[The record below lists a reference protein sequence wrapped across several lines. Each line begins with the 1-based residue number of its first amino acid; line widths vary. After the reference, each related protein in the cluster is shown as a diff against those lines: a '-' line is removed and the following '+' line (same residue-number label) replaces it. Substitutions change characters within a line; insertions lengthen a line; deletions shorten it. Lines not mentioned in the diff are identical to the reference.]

1 MAFLILLTFDL
12 IIFLHIRCMKIKRKK
27 LMTGTL
33 IFIGLIIVGT
43 LIFLQHPLF
52 GKQPSGDR
60 LERIKKSKHYKE
72 GQFHNLSNTPA
83 LAEGVTYWGMIKELL
98 FSKIEHTKPTDS
110 IPCVNTNL
118 LEKTI
123 DDDFM
128 VWFGH
133 SSYYMKIDE
142 QSFLIDPVLS
152 KNASPLYGTNTAFK
166 GADLF
171 TCEALPKIDVL
182 ILTHDHYDHLD
193 YSSFK
198 NIKDKVSKII
208 CPLGVGE
215 HLEYWG
221 FPKENITELDW
232 YEDASVS
239 DSIKITATPA
249 RHFSGRSFKRNTT
262 LWASYVLQTKNLKL
276 YLGGDSGYDTHFKEI
291 GTKYGPFDLAILE
304 NGQYDKKWKYIHMMP
319 EEVVQASNDLQ
330 AKRFFPVHS
339 SKFKLANH
347 PWKEPLER
355 VSIASIKQTTSQ
367 LITPKIGEVIYLNQQ
382 DQVFEKW
389 WEQVN

>member
-1 MAFLILLTFDL
+1 
-12 IIFLHIRCMKIKRKK
+12 MKIKRKK
-27 LMTGTL
+27 LMTTTL
-33 IFIGLIIVGT
+33 IVIGILITG
-43 LIFLQHPLF
+43 IFLFLKHPLF
-52 GKQPSGDR
+52 GKEPSGNR
-60 LERIKKSKHYKE
+60 LKRIQQSKNYKN
-72 GQFHNLSNTPA
+72 GQFQNLSHTPA
-83 LAEGVTYWGMIKELL
+83 LTEGATYSGMIKELL

-110 IPCVNTNL
+110 IPYVKTNL
-118 LEKTI
+118 LKNTI
-123 DDDFM
+123 EENYM

-133 SSYYMKIDE
+133 SSYFMKIDGK
-142 QSFLIDPVLS
+142 SFLIDPVLTN
-152 KNASPLYGTNTAFK
+152 NASPLYGTNTAFK
-166 GADLF
+166 GADIF
-171 TCEALPKIDVL
+171 NCEALPSIDFL
-182 ILTHDHYDHLD
+182 LLTHDHYDHLD

-198 NIKDKVSKII
+198 KIKNKVHKII

-232 YEDASVS
+232 YENTSLA
-239 DSIKITATPA
+239 DSLQITATPA

-262 LWASYVLQTKNLKL
+262 LWASYVLQTKNLNI

-291 GTKYGPFDLAILE
+291 GTKHGPFDLAILE

-319 EEVVQASNDLQ
+319 EEVVQASIDLQ

-355 VSIASIKQTTSQ
+355 VSIASTKQNTSQ
-367 LITPKIGEVIYLNQQ
+367 LITPKIGEVIYLNKQ

>member
-1 MAFLILLTFDL
+1 
-12 IIFLHIRCMKIKRKK
+12 MKKNRKK
-27 LMTGTL
+27 LMTTTL
-33 IFIGLIIVGT
+33 IIIGALIT
-43 LIFLQHPLF
+43 ATFIFLQHPLF
-52 GKQPSGDR
+52 GKEPSGER
-60 LERIKKSKHYKE
+60 LKRIQQSKNYKN
-72 GQFHNLSNTPA
+72 GQFHNLSHTPA
-83 LAEGVTYWGMIKELL
+83 LTEGATYTQMIKELL

-110 IPCVNTNL
+110 IPSEKINL
-118 LEKTI
+118 KKNNI
-123 DDDFM
+123 ADDFM

-133 SSYYMKIDE
+133 SSYFMKINN
-142 QSFLIDPVLS
+142 QTFLIDPVLS

-166 GADLF
+166 GADKI
-171 TCEALPKIDVL
+171 TPADLPSIDFL

-193 YSSFK
+193 YTSFK
-198 NIKDKVSKII
+198 ELKNKVSKII

-232 YEDASVS
+232 HDTTILN
-239 DSIKITATPA
+239 DSLKITATPT

-262 LWASYVLQTKNLKL
+262 LWASYVFQTKNLNL

-291 GTKYGPFDLAILE
+291 GKKYGPFDLAILE

-319 EEVVQASNDLQ
+319 EEVVQASIDLQ

-347 PWKEPLER
+347 PWKEPLQR
-355 VSIASIKQTTSQ
+355 VSIANEKQTLTQ
-367 LITPKIGEVIYLNQQ
+367 IITPKIGEIIYLNNSQ
-382 DQVFEKW
+382 QVFEKW

>member
-1 MAFLILLTFDL
+1 
-12 IIFLHIRCMKIKRKK
+12 MKIKRKK
-27 LMTGTL
+27 LMTTIL
-33 IFIGLIIVGT
+33 IVIGLLIAGT
-43 LIFLQHPLF
+43 FIFLQHPLF
-52 GKQPSGDR
+52 GKEPSGDR
-60 LERIKKSKHYKE
+60 LERIKKSKHYKD

-83 LAEGVTYWGMIKELL
+83 LTEGVTYFAMMKELL
-98 FSKIEHTKPTDS
+98 FSKVEHTKPTDS

-123 DDDFM
+123 EEDFM

-133 SSYYMKIDE
+133 SSYYIKIDGK
-142 QSFLIDPVLS
+142 SLLIDPVLS

-166 GADLF
+166 GADVF
-171 TCEALPKIDVL
+171 TCEALPKIDFL

-232 YEDASVS
+232 HENASLA
-239 DSIKITATPA
+239 DSLMITATPA

-291 GTKYGPFDLAILE
+291 GTKYGPFDFAILE

-347 PWKEPLER
+347 SWKDPLER
-355 VSIASIKQTTSQ
+355 VSIASKAETNKSQ
-367 LITPKIGEVIYLNQQ
+367 LITPKIGEILFLNKTDQQ
-382 DQVFEKW
+382 FEAW
-389 WEQVN
+389 WENIN

>member
-1 MAFLILLTFDL
+1 
-12 IIFLHIRCMKIKRKK
+12 MKIKRKK

-33 IFIGLIIVGT
+33 LLIGLIIVGT

-52 GKQPSGDR
+52 GKEPSGDR
-60 LERIKKSKHYKE
+60 LERIKKSKHYKD

-83 LAEGVTYWGMIKELL
+83 LSEDTNYYSVMKELL

-110 IPCVNTNL
+110 IPCVKTNL

-123 DDDFM
+123 DEDFM

-133 SSYYMKIDE
+133 SSYYMKIDG

-152 KNASPLYGTNTAFK
+152 KNASPLYGTNTAFA

-171 TCEALPKIDVL
+171 TCEGLPKIDVL
-182 ILTHDHYDHLD
+182 VLTHDHYDHLD

-232 YEDASVS
+232 YEDASVT

-276 YLGGDSGYDTHFKEI
+276 YLGGDSGYDTHFKDI

-319 EEVVQASNDLQ
+319 EEVVQASNDLH

-355 VSIASIKQTTSQ
+355 VSIASTKQTASQ

-389 WEQVN
+389 WEQVK

>member
-1 MAFLILLTFDL
+1 
-12 IIFLHIRCMKIKRKK
+12 MKKNRKK
-27 LMTGTL
+27 LMTTTL
-33 IFIGLIIVGT
+33 IIIGALIAAT
-43 LIFLQHPLF
+43 FTFLQHPLF
-52 GKQPSGDR
+52 GKEPSGER
-60 LERIKKSKHYKE
+60 LKRIQQSKNYKN
-72 GQFHNLSNTPA
+72 GQFHNLSHTPA
-83 LAEGVTYWGMIKELL
+83 LTEGATYTQMIKELL

-110 IPCVNTNL
+110 IPSEKINLKKNTIADN
-118 LEKTI
+118 
-123 DDDFM
+123 FM

-133 SSYYMKIDE
+133 SSYFMKINN
-142 QSFLIDPVLS
+142 QTFLIDPVLS

-166 GADLF
+166 GADKI
-171 TCEALPKIDVL
+171 TPADLPSIDFL

-193 YSSFK
+193 YTSFK
-198 NIKDKVSKII
+198 ELKNKVSKII

-232 YEDASVS
+232 HDTTILN
-239 DSIKITATPA
+239 DSLKITATPT

-262 LWASYVLQTKNLKL
+262 LWASYVFQTKNLNL

-291 GTKYGPFDLAILE
+291 GKKYGPFDLAILE

-319 EEVVQASNDLQ
+319 EEVVQASIDLQ

-347 PWKEPLER
+347 PWKEPLQR
-355 VSIASIKQTTSQ
+355 VTIATEEQTSTQ
-367 LITPKIGEVIYLNQQ
+367 IITPKIGEIIYLNNSQ
-382 DQVFEKW
+382 QVFEKW

>member
-1 MAFLILLTFDL
+1 MLLNLIFD
-12 IIFLHIRCMKIKRKK
+12 IRCMKIKRKK
-27 LMTGTL
+27 VMTSTL

-52 GKQPSGDR
+52 GKQPSGER
-60 LERIKKSKHYKE
+60 LDRIKKSKNYKN
-72 GQFHNLSNTPA
+72 GQFQNLSHTPA
-83 LAEGVTYWGMIKELL
+83 LTEGVTYWATIKEML
-98 FSKIEHTKPTDS
+98 FSKIEHTKPNDS
-110 IPCVNTNL
+110 IPYIKTNL
-118 LEKTI
+118 ADLNVSE
-123 DDDFM
+123 DFM

-133 SSYYMKIDE
+133 SSYFIQTNGKK
-142 QSFLIDPVLS
+142 FLIDPVLT
-152 KNASPLYGTNTAFK
+152 KNASPLYKTNMAFK
-166 GADLF
+166 GADVYTF
-171 TCEALPKIDVL
+171 DSMPAVDYL

-193 YSSFK
+193 YTSFK
-198 NIKDKVSKII
+198 NIKDKAAHII

-232 YEDASVS
+232 YEDAALN

-262 LWASYVLQTKNLKL
+262 LWASYVLRTNNLNL

-304 NGQYDKKWKYIHMMP
+304 NGQYDRKWKYIHMMP

-355 VSIASIKQTTSQ
+355 VSIASAKQTTSQ

>member
-1 MAFLILLTFDL
+1 
-12 IIFLHIRCMKIKRKK
+12 
-27 LMTGTL
+27 
-33 IFIGLIIVGT
+33 
-43 LIFLQHPLF
+43 
-52 GKQPSGDR
+52 
-60 LERIKKSKHYKE
+60 
-72 GQFHNLSNTPA
+72 
-83 LAEGVTYWGMIKELL
+83 
-98 FSKIEHTKPTDS
+98 
-110 IPCVNTNL
+110 NL

-123 DDDFM
+123 EDDFM

-133 SSYYMKIDE
+133 SSYYMKIDG

-152 KNASPLYGTNTAFK
+152 KNASPLYGTNNAFM
-166 GADLF
+166 GADVF
-171 TCEALPKIDVL
+171 TCEALPEIDVL

-221 FPKENITELDW
+221 FPKDNITELDW
-232 YEDASVS
+232 YENASVS

-319 EEVVQASNDLQ
+319 EEVVQASN
-330 AKRFFPVHS
+330 
-339 SKFKLANH
+339 
-347 PWKEPLER
+347 
-355 VSIASIKQTTSQ
+355 
-367 LITPKIGEVIYLNQQ
+367 
-382 DQVFEKW
+382 
-389 WEQVN
+389 

>member
-1 MAFLILLTFDL
+1 
-12 IIFLHIRCMKIKRKK
+12 MKIKRKK
-27 LMTGTL
+27 LMTT
-33 IFIGLIIVGT
+33 IFIVIGLIIVDT

-52 GKQPSGDR
+52 GKEPTGDR
-60 LERIKKSKHYKE
+60 LERIKNSKHYKN
-72 GQFHNLSNTPA
+72 GQFQNLSHTPA
-83 LAEGVTYWGMIKELL
+83 LPEGVTYWSIMKELA

-110 IPCVNTNL
+110 IPCVKTNL

-123 DDDFM
+123 EDDFM

-133 SSYYMKIDE
+133 SSYYMKIDG

-152 KNASPLYGTNTAFK
+152 KNASPLYGTNNAFM
-166 GADLF
+166 GADVF
-171 TCEALPKIDVL
+171 TCEALPEIDVL

-221 FPKENITELDW
+221 FPKDNITELDW
-232 YEDASVS
+232 YENASVS

-262 LWASYVLQTKNLKL
+262 LWASYV
-276 YLGGDSGYDTHFKEI
+276 
-291 GTKYGPFDLAILE
+291 
-304 NGQYDKKWKYIHMMP
+304 
-319 EEVVQASNDLQ
+319 
-330 AKRFFPVHS
+330 
-339 SKFKLANH
+339 
-347 PWKEPLER
+347 
-355 VSIASIKQTTSQ
+355 
-367 LITPKIGEVIYLNQQ
+367 
-382 DQVFEKW
+382 
-389 WEQVN
+389 